1 MDGSHPATKKATANR
16 GDFGVVVSWLLLL
29 LLLLLLFSL
38 IVPDDDDDVAKAGF
52 AGGNDVGLLI
62 SSGYPVLSRLVRSGI
77 TVRDCKMEFVTNNSN
92 TAASTKDKVRRADN
106 VVNDTHAHARKM
118 RANAKTNPISNGSV
132 YLAHDPIVL
141 SWKNRVRSV
150 RVLS

>member
-77 TVRDCKMEFVTNNSN
+77 IVRDCKMEFVTNNSN

-118 RANAKTNPISNGSV
+118 RANAKTNPISNGSM